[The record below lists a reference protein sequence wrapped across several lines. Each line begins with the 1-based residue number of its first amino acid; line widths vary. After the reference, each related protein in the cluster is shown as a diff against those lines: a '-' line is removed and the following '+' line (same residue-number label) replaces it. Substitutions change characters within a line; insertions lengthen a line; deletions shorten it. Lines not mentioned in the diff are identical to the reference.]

1 MININKQ
8 LLSLKP
14 SKIKQFNDL
23 TKTYQTK
30 NILSIGE
37 PYFKTPK
44 KIKNAC
50 IKSLKNNNTHYSL
63 SIGFLDVRK
72 KIVDFE
78 NKIHNF
84 SYKTENV
91 IITNGSTEGINLALL
106 SILNEDDEVII
117 FIPAYNL
124 YRQIIEFTKAKVI
137 TINTENDSFQ
147 INYDK
152 LKQSINQN
160 TKAIIINSP
169 NNPTGIIYNEESQN
183 NIIKLIQNN
192 NIWLIIDNVYEQINF
207 SNQNLQLIYNNKDIL
222 KQTIICQSFSKSYA
236 MTGWRVGYLIGN
248 NSLVNQIAKL
258 HQMLVVSTNSF
269 IQKTI
274 INAIDYNNSKMIERY
289 QKNALYAYNRLI
301 EMGLEVIK
309 PNGGFYLFPSIKK
322 YSLDS
327 WEFCERFLKEYQ
339 IAILP
344 GICFELE
351 GYIRISIC
359 VKYSILK
366 ESLNYL
372 EKFINQLS
380 DF

>member
-8 LLSLKP
+8 LLSLQP

-37 PYFKTPK
+37 PYFETPK

-63 SIGFLDVRK
+63 STGFLDVRQ

-78 NKIHNF
+78 NNIHNT

-137 TINTENDSFQ
+137 PINTENDSFQ
-147 INYDK
+147 LNYDK
-152 LKQSINQN
+152 LKQEINQN

-183 NIIKLIQNN
+183 NLIRLIENK

-207 SNQNLQLIYNNKDIL
+207 SNQNLKIIYNNKKII

-236 MTGWRVGYLIGN
+236 MTGWRIGYLIGN

-274 INAIDYNNSKMIERY
+274 INALDYNNSKMIKSY
-289 QKNALYAYNRLI
+289 QKNVLYAYNRI
-301 EMGLEVIK
+301 IKMGLEVIK

-322 YSLDS
+322 YNLDS

-339 IAILP
+339 TAILP

-359 VKYSILK
+359 VKYKTLN
-366 ESLNYL
+366 ESLNNL
-372 EKFINQLS
+372 EKFINHLS
-380 DF
+380 DI